1 MSVQDQI
8 LNTALR
14 EGTKMA
20 GDALVNYFTGQYRT
34 ARDLAY
40 DELTSKKGYK
50 TIPQHFKASSR
61 VQPRQVVDDR
71 VTGDVENP
79 RVTEEPAATQMGNHW
94 KQYGP
99 IYGPE
104 VNGRNPQIGWEQ
116 QVRPTQAEQEP
127 ILNRATGEYEAYYDK
142 KPSEYADWIPRG
154 AYQNPETVATAVGLA
169 NPLAQLG
176 AATAIG
182 AGIYNYSKPR
192 SDYSVPVDEG
202 QFPPYIANV
211 AAAEAKYLYTQ
222 QIEQQKHQNQI
233 DLLNHK
239 ERIRL
244 NQQQSLTPGVQD
256 YGKAVLG
263 RQASPAMPQMG
274 DPYAMVNNIMSAPK
288 PKNGV

>member
-1 MSVQDQI
+1 MSIQDQI

-40 DELTSKKGYK
+40 DELTEKKAYK
-50 TIPQHFKASSR
+50 DPLAHFTAGSR
-61 VQPRQVVDDR
+61 PQPRQVVDSR

-79 RVTEEPAATQMGNHW
+79 RVTEEPAATQMGNRW
-94 KQYGP
+94 RSYGSVVDP
-99 IYGPE
+99 LT
-104 VNGRNPQIGWEQ
+104 GRREQ
-116 QVRPTQAEQEP
+116 TVRPPQQEVEP
-127 ILNRATGEYEAYYDK
+127 ILNRSTGKYEAYYNKAADN
-142 KPSEYADWIPRG
+142 YADWIPRG

-192 SDYSVPVDEG
+192 SEYSAAIDEG
-202 QFPPYIANV
+202 QFPPYNANV

-222 QIEQQKHQNQI
+222 QIEKQKHQNQI

-239 ERIRL
+239 EKIR
-244 NQQQSLTPGVQD
+244 QYQEQALTPGVQD
-256 YGKAVLG
+256 YGQAVLG
-263 RQASPAMPQMG
+263 RQAPPAMPQMG
-274 DPYAMVNNIMSAPK
+274 NAYGMVNNIMSARIP
-288 PKNGV
+288 NYGV

>member
-1 MSVQDQI
+1 MSIQDQI

-34 ARDLAY
+34 GRDLAY
-40 DELTSKKGYK
+40 DELTEKKAYK
-50 TIPQHFKASSR
+50 DPLTHFTAGSR
-61 VQPRQVVDDR
+61 PQPRQVVDSR

-79 RVTEEPAATQMGNHW
+79 RVTEEPAATQMGNRW
-94 KQYGP
+94 RSYGP
-99 IYGPE
+99 VVDPLS
-104 VNGRNPQIGWEQ
+104 GRREQ
-116 QVRPTQAEQEP
+116 TVRPAQAEQEP
-127 ILNRATGEYEAYYDK
+127 ILNRSTGKYEAYYDK
-142 KPSEYADWIPRG
+142 KPSDYADYIPRG

-169 NPLAQLG
+169 NPLAQIG

-192 SDYSVPVDEG
+192 SEYSAAIDEG
-202 QFPPYIANV
+202 QFPPYNANV

-222 QIEQQKHQNQI
+222 QIEKQKHQNQI

-239 ERIRL
+239 EKIRL
-244 NQQQSLTPGVQD
+244 AQEQALTPGVQD
-256 YGKAVLG
+256 YGQAVLG

-274 DPYAMVNNIMSAPK
+274 DAYGMVNNIMSARIPTY
-288 PKNGV
+288 GV

>member
-1 MSVQDQI
+1 MSIQDQI

-34 ARDLAY
+34 GRDLAY
-40 DELTSKKGYK
+40 DELTEKKAYK
-50 TIPQHFKASSR
+50 DPLTHFTAGSR
-61 VQPRQVVDDR
+61 PQPRQVVDSR

-79 RVTEEPAATQMGNHW
+79 RVTEEPAATQMGNRW
-94 KQYGP
+94 RSYGP
-99 IYGPE
+99 VVDPLS
-104 VNGRNPQIGWEQ
+104 GRREQ
-116 QVRPTQAEQEP
+116 TVRPAQAEQEP
-127 ILNRATGEYEAYYDK
+127 ILNRSTGKYEAYYDK
-142 KPSEYADWIPRG
+142 KPSDYADYIPRG

-169 NPLAQLG
+169 NPLAQIG

-192 SDYSVPVDEG
+192 SEYSAAIDEG
-202 QFPPYIANV
+202 QFPPYNANV

-222 QIEQQKHQNQI
+222 QIEKQIHQNQI

-239 ERIRL
+239 EKIRL
-244 NQQQSLTPGVQD
+244 AQEQALTPGVQD
-256 YGKAVLG
+256 YGQAVLG

-274 DPYAMVNNIMSAPK
+274 DAYGMVNNIMSARIPTY
-288 PKNGV
+288 GV

>member
-1 MSVQDQI
+1 MSIQDQI

-34 ARDLAY
+34 GRDLAY
-40 DELTSKKGYK
+40 DELTEKKAYK
-50 TIPQHFKASSR
+50 DPLTHFTAGSR
-61 VQPRQVVDDR
+61 PQPRQVVDSR

-79 RVTEEPAATQMGNHW
+79 RVTEEPAATQMGNRW
-94 KQYGP
+94 RSYGP
-99 IYGPE
+99 
-104 VNGRNPQIGWEQ
+104 VVDGRREQ
-116 QVRPTQAEQEP
+116 TVRPAQAEQEP
-127 ILNRATGEYEAYYDK
+127 ILNRSTGKYEAYYDK
-142 KPSEYADWIPRG
+142 KPSDYADYIPRG

-169 NPLAQLG
+169 NPLAQIG

-192 SDYSVPVDEG
+192 SEYSAAIDEG
-202 QFPPYIANV
+202 QFPPYNANV

-222 QIEQQKHQNQI
+222 QIEKQKHQNQI

-239 ERIRL
+239 EKIRL
-244 NQQQSLTPGVQD
+244 AQEQALTPGVQD
-256 YGKAVLG
+256 YGQAVLG

-274 DPYAMVNNIMSAPK
+274 DAYGMVNNIMSARIPTY
-288 PKNGV
+288 GV

>member
-40 DELTSKKGYK
+40 DELTSKRGYK
-50 TIPQHFKASSR
+50 TIPEHFKAGSR
-61 VQPRQVVDDR
+61 VKP
-71 VTGDVENP
+71 TGNYQTDLFED
-79 RVTEEPAATQMGNHW
+79 EPEPATQMGNHW

-99 IYGPE
+99 IYGPK
-104 VNGRNPQIGWEQ
+104 VNGKRPQIGWEQ
-116 QVRPTQAEQEP
+116 QVRPAQAEVEP
-127 ILNRATGEYEAYYDK
+127 ILNRATGNYEAYYDK
-142 KPSEYADWIPRG
+142 KPSDYADWIPRG
-154 AYQNPETVATAVGLA
+154 AYQSPETVATAVGLA
-169 NPLAQLG
+169 NPLAQIG

-192 SDYSVPVDEG
+192 SEYSAPVDDG
-202 QFPPYIANV
+202 QFPPYNANV
-211 AAAEAKYLYTQ
+211 AATEAKAFYTQ
-222 QIEQQKHQNQI
+222 QIEEQKHDNAMKI
-233 DLLNHK
+233 LAEK

-274 DPYAMVNNIMSAPK
+274 DPYAMVNNIMSAPI
-288 PKNGV
+288 PKYGV

>member
-34 ARDLAY
+34 GRDLAY
-40 DELTSKKGYK
+40 DELTEKKAYK
-50 TIPQHFKASSR
+50 DPLAHFTAGSR
-61 VQPRQVVDDR
+61 PQPRQVVDSR

-79 RVTEEPAATQMGNHW
+79 RVTEEPAATQMGNRW
-94 KQYGP
+94 RSYGP
-99 IYGPE
+99 VVDPLS
-104 VNGRNPQIGWEQ
+104 GRREQ
-116 QVRPTQAEQEP
+116 TVRPAQAEQEP
-127 ILNRATGEYEAYYDK
+127 ILNRSTGKYEAYYDK
-142 KPSEYADWIPRG
+142 KPSDYADWIPRG

-169 NPLAQLG
+169 NPLAQIG

-192 SDYSVPVDEG
+192 SEYSAAIDEG
-202 QFPPYIANV
+202 QFPPYNANV

-222 QIEQQKHQNQI
+222 QIEKQKHQNQI

-239 ERIRL
+239 EKIRL
-244 NQQQSLTPGVQD
+244 AQEQALTPGVQD
-256 YGKAVLG
+256 YGQAVLG

-274 DPYAMVNNIMSAPK
+274 DAYGMVNNIMSARIPTY
-288 PKNGV
+288 GV

>member
-1 MSVQDQI
+1 MSIQDQI

-40 DELTSKKGYK
+40 DELTDKVGYK
-50 TIPQHFKASSR
+50 TIPEHFQKSSR
-61 VQPRQVVDDR
+61 AQPRQVVDNR

-79 RVTEEPAATQMGNHW
+79 RVVEEPAATQMGNAW
-94 KQYGP
+94 KRYGRYRDSSQP
-99 IYGPE
+99 GGYGYA
-104 VNGRNPQIGWEQ
+104 QT
-116 QVRPTQAEQEP
+116 VRPAQAEVEP
-127 ILNRATGEYEAYYDK
+127 ILNRSTGKYEAYYNK

-169 NPLAQLG
+169 NPLAQIG

-202 QFPPYIANV
+202 QFPPYNANV

-274 DPYAMVNNIMSAPK
+274 DPYAMVNNIMSAPI
-288 PKNGV
+288 PKYGV

>member
-50 TIPQHFKASSR
+50 TIPEHFKAGSR
-61 VQPRQVVDDR
+61 VKP
-71 VTGDVENP
+71 TGNYQTDLFED
-79 RVTEEPAATQMGNHW
+79 EPEPATQMGNHW

-99 IYGPE
+99 LYGYPD
-104 VNGRNPQIGWEQ
+104 GKKTRIGWEQ

-169 NPLAQLG
+169 NPLAQIG

-182 AGIYNYSKPR
+182 AGIYNFSKPR
-192 SDYSVPVDEG
+192 SEYSAPVDEG
-202 QFPPYIANV
+202 QFPPYNANV

-222 QIEQQKHQNQI
+222 QIEKQKHQNQI

-256 YGKAVLG
+256 YGQAVLG
-263 RQASPAMPQMG
+263 RQASPSMPQMG
-274 DPYAMVNNIMSAPK
+274 DPYAMVNNIMSARIP
-288 PKNGV
+288 NYGV

>member
-1 MSVQDQI
+1 MSIQDQI

-34 ARDLAY
+34 GRDLAY
-40 DELTSKKGYK
+40 DELTEKKAYK
-50 TIPQHFKASSR
+50 DPLTHFTAGSR
-61 VQPRQVVDDR
+61 PQPRQVVDSR

-79 RVTEEPAATQMGNHW
+79 RVTEEPAATQMGNRW
-94 KQYGP
+94 RSYGP
-99 IYGPE
+99 
-104 VNGRNPQIGWEQ
+104 VVDGRREQ
-116 QVRPTQAEQEP
+116 TVRPAQAEQEP
-127 ILNRATGEYEAYYDK
+127 ILNRSTGKYEAYYDK
-142 KPSEYADWIPRG
+142 KPSDYADWIPRG

-169 NPLAQLG
+169 NPLAQIG

-192 SDYSVPVDEG
+192 SEYSAAIDEG
-202 QFPPYIANV
+202 QFPPYNANV

-222 QIEQQKHQNQI
+222 QIEKQKHQNQI

-239 ERIRL
+239 EKIRL
-244 NQQQSLTPGVQD
+244 AQEQALTPGVQD
-256 YGKAVLG
+256 YGQAVLG

-274 DPYAMVNNIMSAPK
+274 DAYGMVNNIMSARIPTY
-288 PKNGV
+288 GV

>member
-14 EGTKMA
+14 EGTKLA
-20 GDALVNYFTGQYRT
+20 GDALINYFTGQYRT

-40 DELTSKKGYK
+40 DELTEKKAYK
-50 TIPQHFKASSR
+50 DPLTHFQKGSIPKPS
-61 VQPRQVVDDR
+61 
-71 VTGDVENP
+71 GDYQTDLFED
-79 RVTEEPAATQMGNHW
+79 EPGPETRMGNAW
-94 KQYGP
+94 RRYGQYEAPDGG
-99 IYGPE
+99 YGYT
-104 VNGRNPQIGWEQ
+104 QT
-116 QVRPTQAEQEP
+116 VRPPQVEEEP
-127 ILNRATGEYEAYYDK
+127 ILNRATGKYEAYYTKD
-142 KPSEYADWIPRG
+142 PMDYADWIPRG

-169 NPLAQLG
+169 NPLAQIG

-202 QFPPYIANV
+202 QFPPYNANV

-274 DPYAMVNNIMSAPK
+274 DPYAMVNNIMSAPI
-288 PKNGV
+288 PKYGV

>member
-14 EGTKMA
+14 EGTKVA

-40 DELTSKKGYK
+40 DELTEKKAYK
-50 TIPQHFKASSR
+50 DPLAHFTAGSR
-61 VQPRQVVDDR
+61 PQPRQVVDSR

-79 RVTEEPAATQMGNHW
+79 RVTEEPAATQMGNRW
-94 KQYGP
+94 RSYGSVVDP
-99 IYGPE
+99 LT
-104 VNGRNPQIGWEQ
+104 GRREQ
-116 QVRPTQAEQEP
+116 TVRPPQQEVEP
-127 ILNRATGEYEAYYDK
+127 ILNRSTGKYEAYYNKAADN
-142 KPSEYADWIPRG
+142 YADWIPRG

-169 NPLAQLG
+169 SPLAQIG

-192 SDYSVPVDEG
+192 SEYSAPVDEG
-202 QFPPYIANV
+202 QFPPYNANV

-256 YGKAVLG
+256 YGQAVLG

-274 DPYAMVNNIMSAPK
+274 DPYAMVNNIMSAPI
-288 PKNGV
+288 PRYGV